1 MMHHTYS
8 SVLIQRKSEFITF
21 HRLHFHI
28 ILFCIPVK
36 VKQNEKKSKRKITEY
51 WQRGHGNHMNKVII
65 KL

>member
-8 SVLIQRKSEFITF
+8 SVLIQRKSEFIT
-21 HRLHFHI
+21 FHI